1 MNNRAVRW
9 YFIGGTLLG
18 ATLGFILTV
27 TLVVNLGMVLAP
39 LVPLTFGLAI
49 YGFYLKLLPS
59 ADLEKSAKLV
69 TFGNALIVGGG
80 LSVVLARVDHFNLL
94 WSLILL
100 GCYFVAYLL
109 TNGYAT
115 EQVAGKK

>member
-18 ATLGFILTV
+18 ATLGFLGTLALV
-27 TLVVNLGMVLAP
+27 TNLGMISAP
-39 LVPLTFGLAI
+39 LIPLSFGLVVYAL
-49 YGFYLKLLPS
+49 YLRVLPEAS
-59 ADLEKSAKLV
+59 LEKAAKIV

-80 LSVVLARVDHFNLL
+80 VSVVLARVDYFNLL

-100 GCYFVAYLL
+100 GCYFLGYLL
-109 TNGYAT
+109 TSGYAN